1 MDNKYLDFLQSNSQ
15 AQRPVDQPQQIESN
29 PYSEFLQ
36 SENKKA
42 LRSSMLTAMDVEPD
56 AAGKARKLAEKT
68 GLPPAVIE
76 RNIPDVE
83 RQVQLQQ
90 FDGLVT
96 ESPRLANQ
104 LRSPDFAKIARDDVD
119 VLKRM
124 ESKLYGGMKSIER
137 GFFGAITEPIQ
148 RGFLGAR
155 RLVSVIA
162 NELGLYD
169 GDQEEFAVNLGQRNR
184 AVERFPVPANVADG
198 LAEITQAKGFGQAA
212 GAIVRNPQSVLE
224 VTLESLGASVPAL
237 GLAAAGSFLGP
248 AGTAA
253 GAGVGSFAT
262 EYSSTINEV
271 ITERGGS
278 TTDPFAIGRAM
289 ANPEVMEAA
298 REKGLKRGIPI
309 ALFDALTAGLAGRLL
324 AGATSAKGSVA
335 ARTAG
340 ELGVQAGGGAAGEAT
355 GQALTGEFNP
365 GEILLE
371 AFAEIPSA
379 VIEVPANY
387 RDARGAAR
395 MRDTIAA
402 AEKVQQQVQAQVNQ
416 AQGAEQNAQTL
427 RDLAA
432 DSATS
437 KARERDPKAFE
448 AYIDRVVED
457 GPVQDLYID
466 AQTLVNKLNQSG
478 ISIQELSQASPSFA
492 AQLPEALAA
501 GGDIVIPVSEYMA
514 RVAGTGLD
522 EALIPSLRTDVSAMS
537 EEQAQV
543 FYQEQTQIFQQ
554 EAERVIGQ
562 QAQADEFTESADQVE
577 TQLLEQLNKA
587 GRFQPR
593 ANELK
598 ASFAKSFY
606 STLADTLGVA
616 PSEAFARYPL
626 QIRSDFLP
634 DLAGGGRF
642 DQSTK
647 TIETPEFKNWFGDS
661 KVVDAEGKPLV
672 VYHGTT
678 GDFNAFSA
686 EKLGATTGAASA
698 NKGFF
703 FTDDAD
709 VASGYSEIGS
719 DREPVRGEYSGPEP
733 TYQEVETL
741 LSIAKQGGSSIYE
754 NPITGKKEMFPIN
767 RVANAQQLKA
777 LRDSMQNGKSFKDA
791 LEIDGSIALAELFG
805 GDYTLVDGVNG
816 ANVVPVF
823 LSIKNPL
830 QHDFKG
836 DPYRE
841 VTYNDLLKKAK
852 AEGRDGAIFYNTF
865 DEAVKRE
872 DSKPHT
878 VYVAFDPTQAKS
890 ATGNRG
896 TFDPNDPNIL
906 NQGERGSI
914 AFAGDI
920 TKTPSVLTL
929 AAGSDLSTFFHESGH
944 FFLEVYSDLATRP
957 DAPARVQKDIA
968 AILNWMGIQ
977 GSPELT
983 PLQQWR
989 EMSLDERRPMHE
1001 KFARGWE
1008 AYLIKGEAPSLEL
1021 RDAFRTFSAW
1031 IKNVYKDLLAQFRG
1045 NADKALDTNLSP
1057 EIRQVMDRM
1066 LATDAQIQQA
1076 EFARSMFPTFQ
1087 TAEEAGMNV
1096 EQWEEYQAKG
1106 KDATATATE
1115 QLQRKSLA
1123 DMKWFANA
1131 KGKAI
1136 REMQRRA
1143 KNVRAQVRTDVRRE
1157 VMTQPVYQAWA
1168 FFRSRMDMPAN
1179 KPKPKAQNRELNP
1192 AVDSLFVAIGM
1203 LGGLDKGQLVGTWG
1217 FDPADRAESGV
1228 FGKPVVR
1235 VNKGRTLDD
1244 MLGVLAEWGYLPVDE
1259 NGKPDLRD
1267 FEEAFFNELAGEP
1280 QYSMWADYRLQR
1292 PEDDAPEVAFDLAN
1306 VPSGKISTGWLKA
1319 KYNPDEAWRKL
1330 VSLKMTSE
1338 ATGLDPDVVAPAFDF
1353 DSGDAMVKALIAAED
1368 PSAVIE
1374 KLTDE
1379 RMLQQF
1385 SELATPQ
1392 QIERAAEAA
1401 IHNEARARFV
1411 ATELEAVNQAN
1422 NVREKTTRGGTVNVI
1437 MKAAREFAEDILSRK
1452 KLRDIKPGQFANA
1465 EAKAGR
1471 EADAAQKA
1479 GDYNTMAQAKRNQL
1493 LNTYAARGA
1502 VKALEEIDRARRFLL
1517 KFNNETTRQSID
1529 HAYRDQIDQLL
1540 EGIELRQ
1547 ISNKEIDRRKALA
1560 EFIESQED
1568 LGLPVIIDQALI
1580 EKAQRKAF
1588 KELTLQE
1595 MRGMV
1600 DAVKNIEHLGRL
1612 KNRLLKAK
1620 DAKAFAAV
1628 AEEIAATIREN
1639 GGNAQSVPIE
1649 EERGGFAAK
1658 RNWLKSFLASSRK
1671 LGSMVQQMEGGKDGG
1686 LFWDTFV
1693 RTMNE
1698 SSTVE
1703 VSMLENA
1710 TVQLGRMFNDFEK
1723 QAGKLSEKVYIDAI
1737 GQSLSREG
1745 RVAIA
1750 LNWGNETSRR
1760 RILDGEKWSPGQA
1773 QAVLDTL
1780 TKEEW
1785 DFVQSVW
1792 DYINT
1797 FWPMVAE
1804 KEKRLTGVVPEKVEA
1819 VKVTTK
1825 FGEYAGGY
1833 YPIEYDP
1840 RRDDGKTEQQDAAQA
1855 AKDMMRGAVARS
1867 QTRRGHLEQ
1876 RVDQVNRA
1884 VRKDLNV
1891 IPEHLRKVIHDLAWH
1906 EWLIDANRLMNDSSI
1921 KNAVVT
1927 HYGNEVLRMFKD
1939 NILAIATQDV
1949 TPMDATDR
1957 LLLGIRSNISRSIM
1971 GISFTTAFL
1980 QPFGLLN
1987 SVSRIGPKAM
1997 AQGMS
2002 RWIGDAARMESSLKW
2017 VGLKSEFMRL
2027 RAKTFNRE
2035 ISEISNRLKG
2045 KSKAAEVVDASLFY
2059 LTTKMQLAADVPTW
2073 IGAYEKAL
2081 AENANDEARA
2091 IALADQAVLDSQG
2104 GGEVKD
2110 LAGVQR
2116 KHPFLAQF
2124 YTYFSTTWN
2133 LIAQR
2138 TGNTDFKNPAATA
2151 GWLASMALLVIIPA
2165 IGPELLKSMLKGDLE
2180 DDEPEDLAEKMV
2192 RWQVGY
2198 LMGMFVGLRELSGPI
2213 AGFDYAGPPVGRLAV
2228 DLGNAAKQTGQAEV
2242 DEPLVLAYARLM
2254 GSAFGIPSTQI
2265 IRSYKGWVAWE
2276 EGDAPA
2282 TSILL
2287 GPPSKD

>member
-1 MDNKYLDFLQSNSQ
+1 MENKYLDYLQSNSQ
-15 AQRPVDQPQQIESN
+15 TDEPAPMVNQPTAN
-29 PYSEFLQ
+29 PYSEYLQ
-36 SENKKA
+36 TEKKKA
-42 LRSSMLTAMDVEPD
+42 LRSSMVSAMDVEPD
-56 AAGKARKLAEKT
+56 TAGKARKLAQQS
-68 GLPPAVIE
+68 GLPSAVVE
-76 RNIPDVE
+76 RNLPDVE
-83 RQVQLQQ
+83 RQIQLQQ

-104 LRSPDFAKIARDDVD
+104 LQNPEFAKIARDDID

-124 ESKLYGGMKSIER
+124 EAKLYGGMKPVER
-137 GFFGAITEPIQ
+137 SFFGAITEPVQ
-148 RGFLGAR
+148 RGLAR
-155 RLVSVIA
+155 ARGSVSIIA

-169 GDQEEFAVNLGQRNR
+169 GAQEELAVNLAQRNR
-184 AVERFPVPANVADG
+184 EVERFPVPANVSDG
-198 LAEITQAKGFGQAA
+198 LAEITQAEGFGQAA
-212 GAIVRNPQSVLE
+212 GAIFRNPQSVLE
-224 VTLESLGASVPAL
+224 VTLESLGASAPA
-237 GLAAAGSFLGP
+237 LAAAVAGSTMGP
-248 AGTAA
+248 AGTAT
-253 GAGVGSFAT
+253 GAGLGSFAV
-262 EYSSTINEV
+262 EYANTINEV
-271 ITERGGS
+271 VTESGGS
-278 TTDPFAIGRAM
+278 TTDAFSIGRAM

-309 ALFDALTAGLAGRLL
+309 ALFDALTAGVAGRLL
-324 AGATSAKGSVA
+324 AGATSSTGSVA
-335 ARTAG
+335 TRTAG
-340 ELGVQAGGGAAGEAT
+340 ELGVQASGGAAGEAT
-355 GQALTGEFNP
+355 AQGLTGEFNP

-379 VIEVPANY
+379 VVEVPANY

-402 AEKVQQQVQAQVNQ
+402 AEQVQKQVQAQVNQ
-416 AQGAEQNAQTL
+416 AQGAEQNAQVL
-427 RDLAA
+427 RDMAA
-432 DSATS
+432 DSTSS
-437 KARERDPKAFE
+437 KARARDPKAFE
-448 AYIDRVVED
+448 QYIDRVVED

-478 ISIQELSQASPSFA
+478 ISVADLSQASPSVA

-543 FYQEQTQIFQQ
+543 FYQEQTQVFQQ

-562 QAQADEFTESADQVE
+562 QAQTDAFMESADQVE
-577 TQLLEQLNKA
+577 GQLLEQLNKA

-606 STLADTLGVA
+606 STLADTLGVT
-616 PSEAFARYPL
+616 PTEAFARYPL

-642 DQSTK
+642 DQADNQDT
-647 TIETPEFKNWFGDS
+647 TPPVNLPQAS
-661 KVVDAEGKPLV
+661 
-672 VYHGTT
+672 TT
-678 GDFNAFSA
+678 GDQSG
-686 EKLGATTGAASA
+686 EEATQNT
-698 NKGFF
+698 
-703 FTDDAD
+703 TDNQ
-709 VASGYSEIGS
+709 I
-719 DREPVRGEYSGPEP
+719 
-733 TYQEVETL
+733 
-741 LSIAKQGGSSIYE
+741 
-754 NPITGKKEMFPIN
+754 
-767 RVANAQQLKA
+767 
-777 LRDSMQNGKSFKDA
+777 
-791 LEIDGSIALAELFG
+791 
-805 GDYTLVDGVNG
+805 
-816 ANVVPVF
+816 
-823 LSIKNPL
+823 L
-830 QHDFKG
+830 Q
-836 DPYRE
+836 
-841 VTYNDLLKKAK
+841 
-852 AEGRDGAIFYNTF
+852 
-865 DEAVKRE
+865 
-872 DSKPHT
+872 
-878 VYVAFDPTQAKS
+878 
-890 ATGNRG
+890 
-896 TFDPNDPNIL
+896 
-906 NQGERGSI
+906 QGERGSI
-914 AFAGDI
+914 AFADDI
-920 TKTPSVLTL
+920 TQTPSVLTL

-957 DAPARVQKDIA
+957 DAPARVQSDMA
-968 AILNWMGIQ
+968 AILDWMGVK

-989 EMSLDERRPMHE
+989 AMTIDERRPMHE
-1001 KFARGWE
+1001 KFARGFE

-1031 IKNVYKDLLAQFRG
+1031 IKNVYKSLLAQFRG

-1087 TAEEAGMNV
+1087 TAEEAGMNT
-1096 EQWEEYQAKG
+1096 EQWEAYQATG
-1106 KDATATATE
+1106 KDATATAVE

-1136 REMQRRA
+1136 RQMQKRA
-1143 KNVRAQVRTDVRRE
+1143 KEVRAQVRTDVRRE

-1168 FFRSRMDMPAN
+1168 FFRSRLDMPAN

-1203 LGGLDKGQLVGTWG
+1203 LGGLDKDQLVGTWG

-1235 VNKGRTLDD
+1235 ANKGRTLDD

-1259 NGKPDLRD
+1259 NGKADLRD
-1267 FEEAFFNELAGEP
+1267 FEEVFFNELAGEP
-1280 QYSMWADYRLQR
+1280 QYSMWADYSLQR
-1292 PEDDAPEVAFDLAN
+1292 EDEAPEVGFDLAN
-1306 VPSGKISTGWLKA
+1306 IPSGKISTGWLKA
-1319 KYNPDEAWRKL
+1319 KYSPDEAWRKL
-1330 VSLKMTSE
+1330 TALKMTSE

-1353 DSGDAMVKALIAAED
+1353 DSGDAMVQALIAAED
-1368 PSAVIE
+1368 PSVAIE
-1374 KLTDE
+1374 RLTDQ
-1379 RMLQQF
+1379 RMLQEF
-1385 SELATPQ
+1385 SELATPE

-1401 IHNEARARFV
+1401 IHNDARARFV
-1411 ATELEAVNQAN
+1411 ATELEAVNQVN

-1471 EADAAQKA
+1471 EANAAQRA

-1502 VKALEEIDRARRFLL
+1502 VKALEEVDRARKFFL
-1517 KFNNETTRQSID
+1517 KFNNDTTRQNID
-1529 HAYRDQIDQLL
+1529 PAYRDQIDQLL

-1547 ISNKEIDRRKALA
+1547 ITNREIDRRKALK
-1560 EFIESQED
+1560 EFIESQEE

-1595 MRGMV
+1595 MRGIV

-1612 KNRLLKAK
+1612 KTRLLKAK

-1628 AEEIAATIREN
+1628 AEEIAETIREN
-1639 GGNAQSVPIE
+1639 GGNNQAVPIE
-1649 EERGGFAAK
+1649 EEKGGFAAK

-1671 LGSMVQQMEGGKDGG
+1671 LGSMVQQMDGGKEGGI
-1686 LFWDTFV
+1686 FWNTFV
-1693 RTMNE
+1693 RSMNE
-1698 SSTVE
+1698 SSTTE

-1710 TVQLGRMFNDFEK
+1710 TVQLGKMFNDFEK
-1723 QAGKLSEKVYIDAI
+1723 QVGKLSEKIQINAI

-1797 FWPMVAE
+1797 FWPMVAD
-1804 KEKRLTGVVPEKVEA
+1804 KEKRVTGVVPEKVDA

-1833 YPIEYDP
+1833 YPIKYDP

-1855 AKDMMRGAVARS
+1855 AKDMMRGAFARS

-1891 IPEHLRKVIHDLAWH
+1891 IPEHLRQVIHDLAWH

-1987 SVSRIGPKAM
+1987 SVARIGPKAM
-1997 AQGMS
+1997 AQGLK
-2002 RWIGDAARMESSLKW
+2002 RWVGDAARMESSLKW
-2017 VGLKSEFMRL
+2017 VGQKSEFMRL
-2027 RAKTFNRE
+2027 RAKTYNRE

-2045 KSKAAEVVDASLFY
+2045 KSKAAQVVDASLFY
-2059 LTTKMQLAADVPTW
+2059 LMTKFQLAADVPTW

-2081 AENANDEARA
+2081 AENADDEARA
-2091 IALADQAVLDSQG
+2091 ISLADQAVLDSQG

-2116 KHPFLAQF
+2116 KHPFLTQF

-2151 GWLASMALLVIIPA
+2151 GWLADMALLAIIPA

-2180 DDEPEDLAEKMV
+2180 DDEPEHLAEKMV

-2198 LMGMFVGLRELSGPI
+2198 LMGMFVGLRELSGPV

-2242 DEPLVLAYARLM
+2242 DEPLVMAYARLM

-2276 EGDAPA
+2276 EGDAPP

-2287 GPPSKD
+2287 GPPSRD